1 MREIAAELIRDH
13 VARLVQET
21 NYYLGKDVL
30 RALKKAEKQEVSPIG
45 REVLGQII
53 ENVHIASSERV
64 AICQDTGVAVVF
76 LEMGGDLHI
85 RGNLEEAI
93 NEGVRRGYQ
102 EGYLR
107 NSMVKSPL
115 NRINTGDNTPAV
127 IHLRIVPGDR
137 LKIIVAPKGA
147 GSENMSTVK
156 MLKPSDGLKG
166 IKEFVI
172 RTVDQAGANPCPPV
186 IVGIGLGG
194 TLEKAALL
202 AKQALLRPIDDHH
215 SDPDIARLE
224 GELLEDINKLG
235 IGPQGLGGSTT
246 ALAVKIEIF
255 PCHIASFPVAV
266 NLNCHVARHGEVII

>member
-1 MREIAAELIRDH
+1 MREIAAELIIDH

-21 NYYLGKDVL
+21 NYYLEKDLL
-30 RALKKAEKQEVSPIG
+30 RALKKAEKEEVSPIG

-76 LEMGGDLHI
+76 LEVGGDLHI

-93 NEGVRRGYQ
+93 NEGVRRGYK

-127 IHLRIVPGDR
+127 IHVRIVPGDK

-156 MLKPSDGLKG
+156 MG
-166 IKEFVI
+166 IC
-172 RTVDQAGANPCPPV
+172 N
-186 IVGIGLGG
+186 
-194 TLEKAALL
+194 
-202 AKQALLRPIDDHH
+202 
-215 SDPDIARLE
+215 
-224 GELLEDINKLG
+224 
-235 IGPQGLGGSTT
+235 
-246 ALAVKIEIF
+246 
-255 PCHIASFPVAV
+255 
-266 NLNCHVARHGEVII
+266 

>member
-202 AKQALLRPIDDHH
+202 AKQALLRPIDDYH